1 MLGCHNEKLKE
12 SEIYLQILR
21 SLDEPIEVE
30 VELSTN
36 EEIYEDPLSKFRAP
50 SVEITFISE
59 VPSNCNCELEQ
70 EITIAPGKGKQ
81 PISVLNVKFCEELA
95 HQHLFPSGNMAIK
108 YKEKYHYV
116 QVNILIK
123 DYCIIVKGLLQI
135 VTIYSLH
142 IQHYRNFNLVVRK
155 I

>member
-21 SLDEPIEVE
+21 SLDEPVEVE

-36 EEIYEDPLSKFRAP
+36 EEIYEDPLSNFRAP
-50 SVEITFISE
+50 SAETTIISQ

-81 PISVLNVKFCEELA
+81 PISVLNDKFCKELV
-95 HQHLFPSGNMAIK
+95 HQHLFPSDNMAIK